1 MIGREDRCRKTI
13 NYLYKR
19 FGLSECMAIV
29 ALAVLLILPLF
40 KSDYLIV
47 VSTEIVILGL
57 FAMSFNL
64 LYGYMGEISFGH
76 SAFFGVGA
84 YATALIINYF
94 QNVYGGLDYL
104 QFAIAIIVSIPIAS
118 LISLLVGYFCIKL
131 TGIYF
136 AMLSLAFGELIFY
149 IVFSWYSFTKGD
161 DGIQGL
167 LPPGNFQSLNFYY
180 YFVIFIV
187 ASALIVYWW
196 ITNSPYGYTL
206 RMIRENRNRAAFL
219 GINVRKVMLV
229 NFVMAGAFAGLA
241 GALWGP
247 FQRSVSPVLLTSM
260 QSGTAVFMTLL
271 GGAKYFFGPVIG
283 SSIYTALNGYITLY
297 TVYWPLTIGLIIL
310 LFVLYLPGGFLSIVD
325 KGLGKYMTDKK

>member
-1 MIGREDRCRKTI
+1 MSTNAKSVIKRIGFSETI
-13 NYLYKR
+13 ALVT
-19 FGLSECMAIV
+19 FIV
-29 ALAVLLILPLF
+29 LIFLPLF
-40 KSDYLIV
+40 KSEYLIV
-47 VSTEIVILGL
+47 VCTEVIILGL

-84 YATALIINYF
+84 YTTALIMTSSQGLIDIGYF
-94 QNVYGGLDYL
+94 KFFL
-104 QFAIAIIVSIPIAS
+104 AIILSIPVSALAS
-118 LISLLVGYFCIKL
+118 LIVGYFCIKL

-136 AMLSLAFGELIFY
+136 AMLSLAFGELIYY

-167 LPPGNFQSLNFYY
+167 LPPGNFQGLLFYY
-180 YFVIFIV
+180 YFTIAVVVI
-187 ASALIVYWW
+187 ALILYWW
-196 ITNSPYGYTL
+196 LTNSPYGYTL

-219 GINVRKVMLV
+219 GIDVRKVMLV
-229 NFVMAGAFAGLA
+229 NFIIAGAFAGLA

-247 FQRSVSPVLLTSM
+247 FQRSVTPLLLTSM

-283 SSIYTALNGYITLY
+283 SAIYTALSGYVTLY

-310 LFVLYLPGGFLSIVD
+310 LFVLYLPGGILSVLD
-325 KGLGKYMTDKK
+325 KALFRKEESHY

>member
-1 MIGREDRCRKTI
+1 MTGRDDRFRKTLK
-13 NYLYKR
+13 YFYDR
-19 FGLSECMAIV
+19 FGLSECI
-29 ALAVLLILPLF
+29 ALSAFTILLILPTF
-40 KSDYLIV
+40 KSDYLVV

-84 YATALIINYF
+84 YTTALIINYF
-94 QNVYGGLDYL
+94 QSIYGRLDYL
-104 QFAIAIIVSIPIAS
+104 QFFFAVAMSIPVAGS
-118 LISLLVGYFCIKL
+118 VSLLVGYFCIKL

-180 YFVIFIV
+180 YFVILIV
-187 ASALIVYWW
+187 AFALIVYWW

-219 GINVRKVMLV
+219 GIHVRKVMLV
-229 NFVMAGAFAGLA
+229 NFVIAGGFAGLA

-260 QSGTAVFMTLL
+260 QSGTAVFMTLM
-271 GGAKYFFGPVIG
+271 GGAKYFFGPVVG
-283 SSIYTALNGYITLY
+283 SAIFTALNGYITLY

-310 LFVLYLPGGFLSIVD
+310 IFVLYLPGGLLSLVD
-325 KGLGKYMTDKK
+325 RGYNRYVNKK